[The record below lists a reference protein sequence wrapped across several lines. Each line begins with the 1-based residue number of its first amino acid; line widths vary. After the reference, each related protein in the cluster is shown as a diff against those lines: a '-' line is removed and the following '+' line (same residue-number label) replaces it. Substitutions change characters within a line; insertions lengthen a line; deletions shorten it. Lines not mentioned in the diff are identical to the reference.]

1 MRSAAVIL
9 SNLRAIGGR
18 PQGRIRKLRQRDMK
32 AHRRRARHELSARFP
47 SVAVIRRQAMQRSA
61 APRARPVKRKAAV
74 GFAGMMLH

>member
-1 MRSAAVIL
+1 
-9 SNLRAIGGR
+9 
-18 PQGRIRKLRQRDMK
+18 MK